1 MTDDR
6 VVVSAPS
13 SAVDHLDDLSPLWCQ
28 MQEHQIAVA
37 HHQGLNRDLV
47 AGWQIRRSWYVD
59 ELAKGGAIIRASR
72 GDRLVGYCAVSLQ
85 LLRDETFDSMATA
98 TVITLSVHESERG
111 GGVGS
116 RLLDA
121 AEAFARSQG
130 ADTLALEVMPGNDR
144 ARGLY
149 ERRGFEAVEVTMHRD
164 LVSGDDQ
171 CAV

>member
-1 MTDDR
+1 
-6 VVVSAPS
+6 
-13 SAVDHLDDLSPLWCQ
+13 
-28 MQEHQIAVA
+28 
-37 HHQGLNRDLV
+37 
-47 AGWQIRRSWYVD
+47 
-59 ELAKGGAIIRASR
+59 
-72 GDRLVGYCAVSLQ
+72 
-85 LLRDETFDSMATA
+85 MATA
-98 TVITLSVHESERG
+98 TVITLSVTESERG

-164 LVSGDDQ
+164 LVSGDGQ
-171 CAV
+171 SAV

>member
-37 HHQGLNRDLV
+37 HHRGLNRDLV

-85 LLRDETFDSMATA
+85 LVEAWD
-98 TVITLSVHESERG
+98 RG
-111 GGVGS
+111 CLMQQRPSLDPKGLTPWRS
-116 RLLDA
+116 R
-121 AEAFARSQG
+121 
-130 ADTLALEVMPGNDR
+130 
-144 ARGLY
+144 
-149 ERRGFEAVEVTMHRD
+149 
-164 LVSGDDQ
+164 
-171 CAV
+171 